1 MLDLTEPGIVDD
13 RKAVEESVSVCPSV
27 LDACHEAEAVVIA
40 TDWDEFA
47 TIDWS
52 LVHNIMRKPAVV
64 FDGRRVVDAPKLR
77 EIGFRVHAVGVGPEL
92 QDNVWV

>member
-1 MLDLTEPGIVDD
+1 MTI
-13 RKAVEESVSVCPSV
+13 CPSV

-40 TDWDEFA
+40 TDWDEFSS
-47 TIDWS
+47 IDWS
-52 LVHNIMRKPAVV
+52 KVYNIMRKPAVV
-64 FDGRRVVDAPKLR
+64 FDGRRVVDPTALR